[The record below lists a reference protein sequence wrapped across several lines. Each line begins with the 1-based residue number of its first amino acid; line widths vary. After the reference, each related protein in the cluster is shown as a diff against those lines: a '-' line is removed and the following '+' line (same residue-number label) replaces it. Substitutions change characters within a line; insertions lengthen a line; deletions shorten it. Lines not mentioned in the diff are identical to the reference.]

1 MKRKIYTLMLA
12 SLLLL
17 SLAACS
23 NTSRPSSNSKS
34 DSTSQSSKKESS
46 HEVKGVSG
54 KKTMQYT
61 TLDDGVTVTV
71 KQTID
76 YDGDKYKSIK
86 LNIDEPLSE
95 DVKKAA
101 EGLDFNEVTKTLLE
115 EWEKDSFIQDLKNT
129 PGVTVNLDL
138 SQDYHLKV
146 DVNFDMT
153 KADVDKLSQK
163 SGLGI
168 NFTAVKN
175 NTPLEYI
182 LKLAQS
188 GAKKVDN

>member
-17 SLAACS
+17 SLAAYS

-101 EGLDFNEVTKTLLE
+101 EGLDFNEVKKTLLE

-188 GAKKVDN
+188 GAKKADN

>member
-46 HEVKGVSG
+46 HEVRGVSG

-188 GAKKVDN
+188 GAKKADN

>member
-61 TLDDGVTVTV
+61 TLDGGVTVTV

-101 EGLDFNEVTKTLLE
+101 EGLDFNEVKKTLLE
-115 EWEKDSFIQDLKNT
+115 EWEKNSFIQDFKNT

>member
-101 EGLDFNEVTKTLLE
+101 EGLDFNEVKKTLLE

-129 PGVTVNLDL
+129 SGVTVNLDL

-188 GAKKVDN
+188 GAKKADN

>member
-146 DVNFDMT
+146 DVNFDVT

-188 GAKKVDN
+188 GAKKADN

>member
-23 NTSRPSSNSKS
+23 NASRPSSNSKS

-175 NTPLEYI
+175 NTALEYI

-188 GAKKVDN
+188 GAKKADN

>member
-17 SLAACS
+17 SLATCS

>member
-1 MKRKIYTLMLA
+1 MLA

-188 GAKKVDN
+188 GAKKADN

>member
-188 GAKKVDN
+188 GAKKADN

>member
-101 EGLDFNEVTKTLLE
+101 EGLNFNEVKKTLLE

-188 GAKKVDN
+188 GAKKADN

>member
-61 TLDDGVTVTV
+61 TLDGGVTVTV

-101 EGLDFNEVTKTLLE
+101 EGLDFNEVKKTLLE